1 MKYGKPLQYIT
12 HTQQFMGLSFYVNK
26 HVLIPRFDTEILVDE
41 IINQN
46 IEKEIFE
53 NAEKATER
61 EHYARWLSESFGE
74 FYGYARKG
82 SKIDVKSPFIFPKG
96 VVFAAVSA
104 IMLLI

>member
-1 MKYGKPLQYIT
+1 M
-12 HTQQFMGLSFYVNK
+12 
-26 HVLIPRFDTEILVDE
+26 
-41 IINQN
+41 NQN
-46 IEKEIFE
+46 IEKENFE